1 MSKRFWDL
9 SSPTDMDFK
18 RLSDRLDWSEDAD
31 NGLAENMGKL
41 FELDRAQDR
50 EITNLRLMVE
60 ELMGEL
66 IRTGVVSE
74 AELQARVSR
83 RLMAEQKQTA
93 APSIRCAACGESA
106 RCFGMYSE

>member
-1 MSKRFWDL
+1 
-9 SSPTDMDFK
+9 MDFK

-93 APSIRCAACGESA
+93 APSIRCASCGESTLQSETYFSSLGEVCA
-106 RCFGMYSE
+106 ACFSG